1 MTAEVLMDLLLLL
14 VRVLMYPT
22 NMQFI
27 PQDTELLAHSTSN
40 TLVLR
45 KWLMLGNDGLLYF
58 ILLFCQRLG

>member
-1 MTAEVLMDLLLLL
+1 MDLLLLL

-27 PQDTELLAHSTSN
+27 PQDTDPPAHSSSN

-45 KWLMLGNDGLLYF
+45 KWLMLG
-58 ILLFCQRLG
+58 